1 MNLFSNKPICKN
13 SLVLLRIWCGIIFI
27 YFGKS
32 FIHPD
37 KLHSFADWL
46 KEMSIPFSLFLAYIS
61 KGTEFIGG
69 FFLVIGF
76 LTRPVCLLLAIN
88 MTVATFV
95 ANKGDL
101 LENAQGSFLLLLIV
115 LTIFLSGQ
123 GTLSVDNLVL
133 KRKRKNVVGNR

>member
-1 MNLFSNKPICKN
+1 MKLFSDKPIWKN

-27 YFGKS
+27 YYGKS

-37 KLHSFADWL
+37 KVQSFANWL
-46 KEMSIPFSLFLAYIS
+46 KEMNIPFSLLLAYIS

-76 LTRPVCLLLAIN
+76 LTRPVCLLLTIN
-88 MTVATFV
+88 MAVATFV

-115 LTIFLSGQ
+115 MTIFLSGQ
-123 GTLSVDNLVL
+123 STLSVDNLLL
-133 KRKRKNVVGNR
+133 KRKKIKGP

>member
-1 MNLFSNKPICKN
+1 MILLSNKPIWKN
-13 SLVLLRIWCGIIFI
+13 AIVLLRIWCGIIFI

-32 FIHPD
+32 LIHSEQVQ
-37 KLHSFADWL
+37 SFSHWL
-46 KEMSIPFSLFLAYIS
+46 KEMHIPFSLFLAYIS

-69 FFLVIGF
+69 FFLIIGF
-76 LTRPVCLLLAIN
+76 LTRPVCFFLASN

-115 LTIFLSGQ
+115 LTIFLSEQ
-123 GTLSVDNLVL
+123 STLSVDRLLL
-133 KRKRKNVVGNR
+133 KREKKNEP

>member
-1 MNLFSNKPICKN
+1 MKLFSDKPIWKN

-27 YFGKS
+27 YYGKS

-37 KLHSFADWL
+37 KVQSFADWL
-46 KEMSIPFSLFLAYIS
+46 KEMNIPFSLLLAYIS
-61 KGTEFIGG
+61 KGAEFIGG
-69 FFLVIGF
+69 IFLIVGF
-76 LTRPVCLLLAIN
+76 LTRPVCLLLTVN

-115 LTIFLSGQ
+115 LTIFSLGQ
-123 GTLSVDNLVL
+123 TTLSLDNLLL
-133 KRKRKNVVGNR
+133 KRIKKNGT